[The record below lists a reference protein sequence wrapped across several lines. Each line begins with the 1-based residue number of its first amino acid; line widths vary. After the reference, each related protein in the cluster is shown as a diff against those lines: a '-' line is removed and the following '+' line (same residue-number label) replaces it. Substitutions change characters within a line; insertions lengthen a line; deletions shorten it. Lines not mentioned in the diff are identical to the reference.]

1 MLSKFYCFKLNLQ
14 RWFFSV
20 IIYLLFI
27 IFHSSVS
34 ISSKGAPTNIYI
46 QGLESVNQLA
56 SEIRL
61 LKEENVSLQNQLKQ
75 VTKGTV

>member
-1 MLSKFYCFKLNLQ
+1 M
-14 RWFFSV
+14 FFSV
-20 IIYLLFI
+20 IIYYLFI

>member
-1 MLSKFYCFKLNLQ
+1 MFFFLSLF
-14 RWFFSV
+14 
-20 IIYLLFI
+20 IIYYLFI